1 MVLERNI
8 VASPLVVV
16 CKFLVI
22 WMQAMPFIFTHL
34 AIPWWLCVDLV
45 LKLVCN
51 LGPSLHG
58 IYNMNYWIHNICLCN
73 IFHMFAPDEHKHFI
87 MLPIDI
93 ALLSFVVVVGSS
105 FGTLAFSSKT
115 CVFAFITKINSIKL
129 VAYKWLQEE
138 DAKERWE
145 RCRREMWRCNIK
157 MQRCEKWFGKEM
169 RKMMQKRDVMCR
181 C

>member
-1 MVLERNI
+1 
-8 VASPLVVV
+8 
-16 CKFLVI
+16 
-22 WMQAMPFIFTHL
+22 
-34 AIPWWLCVDLV
+34 
-45 LKLVCN
+45 
-51 LGPSLHG
+51 
-58 IYNMNYWIHNICLCN
+58 
-73 IFHMFAPDEHKHFI
+73 
-87 MLPIDI
+87 
-93 ALLSFVVVVGSS
+93 LLSFVVVVGSS